1 MTQLIKPIKHS
12 AYSKKQEAQLSQ
24 RHRATL
30 RVTEYFAKS
39 LKWLKISQG
48 HLKWHCWVGRVQVPI
63 VVETMSVSPI
73 SYVSEIL
80 SVQEWRDHE
89 TGVQHCK
96 FKVIEND
103 AAW

>member
-1 MTQLIKPIKHS
+1 M
-12 AYSKKQEAQLSQ
+12 
-24 RHRATL
+24 
-30 RVTEYFAKS
+30 
-39 LKWLKISQG
+39 
-48 HLKWHCWVGRVQVPI
+48 QVPI

-103 AAW
+103 AA